1 MRQCHLVPC
10 FGGIF
15 HAKGNGLATIHK
27 LKLNRDGLKPFRS
40 LILKE
45 SDEECADRIGCWKA

>member
-1 MRQCHLVPC
+1 LVPC